1 MQKAPIF
8 KGCTR
13 PAMQFGVPLVPFLL
27 VWGLGFIGAVW
38 LAFLVSWVPAAAI
51 VIVAIILTVTMR
63 AITRKDDQRLKQ
75 VLLRVGIRVSQRNH
89 WRWRAISFSP
99 IRYKRR
105 KS

>member
-1 MQKAPIF
+1 MQRAPIF

-13 PAMQFGVPLVPFLL
+13 PAMQFGVPLVPFIL
-27 VWGLGFIGAVW
+27 VWGVAFIGAVW
-38 LAFLVSWVPAAAI
+38 LGFLVSWMLAI
-51 VIVAIILTVTMR
+51 GLIIVAIVLTVTMR
-63 AITRKDDQRLKQ
+63 DMTKKDDQKLKQ
-75 VLLRVGIRVSQRNH
+75 VLMRIVIRIVQSNH